1 MTSGAVTMP
10 DSSVRPLNLPKRAS
24 AVPASVPRITAPVA
38 VIAAIRS
45 DSHAASRIC
54 WLWNSRPYHCVE
66 KPPHTVTSRDSLN
79 E

>member
-1 MTSGAVTMP
+1 ML
-10 DSSVRPLNLPKRAS
+10 DSSARPLNLPKRAS

-38 VIAAIRS
+38 LIAATFS

-54 WLWNSRPYHCVE
+54 WFWNSRPYHCVE
-66 KPPHTVTSRDSLN
+66 KPPHTVTRRDLLN